1 MDTRILFLWITI
13 YLCLFVNSVRSKS
26 FFIHSAVVNGKKKIV
41 ATEVNS
47 TASSFGNSA
56 STTKKILTE
65 PKSEKFEIPLSSADQ
80 EWLGSLLYHPN
91 ESDIRIRKEY
101 RQLSKEEREDLNLAF
116 NLLKNDTSVSLN
128 KYDLLAN
135 IHARSSANANA
146 HQGPNFMGWHRV
158 FLLMMENA
166 LRQKVK
172 TVTIPYWDATLDEAM
187 DKPYNSIIWSHD
199 FIGSG
204 DGVIRKGAFGH
215 WQTQFGYGYLMR
227 FLGGQGKLMS
237 TENVE
242 DILSKSRLGEIT
254 NPGVEKKFNI
264 EEIHNDVHVW
274 IGGQMK
280 TIEIAAFDPIFYP
293 LHSFTDC
300 IWTEFREKQKAK
312 GIDPTS
318 DYPEFYGRP
327 THSPFAPMSLGRVM
341 VIDGISDIWNQYVHY
356 TPRPSCNET
365 YNGCNSPYIKCDI
378 SKRKCISKSR
388 NEVELKNQSSKLKNN
403 DIMPTKLVKT
413 GFENNVHFSKE
424 TDSEMLY
431 ISNRQ
436 LINISA
442 DVNYRN
448 FTKMSESSI
457 AGHKVVTITTIS
469 DVYQFY
475 SYLTDSHTDLI
486 NLLLFLIYLRQ
497 FHFKPEHY

>member
-1 MDTRILFLWITI
+1 MDTRILLLWII
-13 YLCLFVNSVRSKS
+13 VYLCLFVSSIHSKS
-26 FFIHSAVVNGKKKIV
+26 FFIHSSVVNGKKKIV

-47 TASSFGNSA
+47 TASSFGNTRPKTA
-56 STTKKILTE
+56 AE
-65 PKSEKFEIPLSSADQ
+65 PKSEKFEIPLSSVDQ

-91 ESDIRIRKEY
+91 ESDIRLRKEY
-101 RQLSKEEREDLNLAF
+101 RQLSEKEREDLNVAF

-172 TVTIPYWDATLDEAM
+172 TVTIPYWDVTLDEAM
-187 DKPYNSIIWSHD
+187 DKPYSSIIWSPD

-204 DGVIRKGAFGH
+204 DGVIKKGAFGH

-227 FLGGQGKLMS
+227 FLSGQGKLMS
-237 TENVE
+237 KENIE

-254 NPGVEKKFNI
+254 NPAAEKKFNI

-300 IWTEFREKQKAK
+300 IWTEFREQQKAK

-318 DYPEFYGRP
+318 DYPEFYGGP
-327 THSPFAPMSLGRVM
+327 THSPFAPMSLGSVM
-341 VIDGISDIWNQYVHY
+341 VIDGISDIWNQYVYY

-365 YNGCNSPYIKCDI
+365 YNGCDSSYIKCDI

-388 NEVELKNQSSKLKNN
+388 NEVELENQSLKMIN
-403 DIMPTKLVKT
+403 DDKVPTDLVKS
-413 GFENNVHFSKE
+413 GFENNASLSKE

-436 LINISA
+436 LIKRSA
-442 DVNYRN
+442 IVNYRQ
-448 FTKMSESSI
+448 FDKLSENSI
-457 AGHKVVTITTIS
+457 AAQKVVRITTIS

-486 NLLLFLIYLRQ
+486 NLLLFLIYLNQ